1 MKIKNNQRLTKSAG
15 GIVLNVDKKI
25 LIVNQNYDSWS
36 LPKGH
41 IDPGETALEAAKRE
55 IYEESG
61 ITKLEYIKDLG
72 LYKRFKIGLDGKD
85 DQKELK
91 TIQLFLFKTKQ
102 LELKP
107 IDPMNPEARWGSVD
121 EVYNLLT
128 HQIDKDYFLSV
139 SHLWS
144 EI

>member
-1 MKIKNNQRLTKSAG
+1 MNHKITKSAG
-15 GIVLNVDKKI
+15 GVVLNINKEV

-41 IDPGETALEAAKRE
+41 IDPGETAFEAAKRE

-61 ITKLEYIKDLG
+61 IKDLKYIKDLG
-72 LYKRFKIGLDGKD
+72 HYERYRIALDGSD
-85 DQKELK
+85 DNGELK
-91 TIQLFLFKTKQ
+91 KIYLYLFTTKQ
-102 LELKP
+102 MELKP

-128 HQIDKDYFLSV
+128 HQTDKDYFLSV

-144 EI
+144 DIE

>member
-1 MKIKNNQRLTKSAG
+1 MNHKITNSAG
-15 GIVLNVDKKI
+15 GVVLNINKDV

-41 IDPGETALEAAKRE
+41 IDPGETAFEAAKRE

-61 ITKLEYIKDLG
+61 IKDLKYIKDLG
-72 LYKRFKIGLDGKD
+72 QYERYRIALDGSD
-85 DQKELK
+85 DNGELK
-91 TIQLFLFKTKQ
+91 KICLYLFTTKQ
-102 LELKP
+102 MELKP

-144 EI
+144 KI